1 MKEFYSNHINYRG
14 MIMQAK
20 IQDISK
26 ILNQYRSSHQIPGL
40 SANMIVDGEVVYS
53 QGFGTPHAESPYN
66 LIHADTLF
74 SIQGITEAFTACA
87 LVHLE
92 EHSSFSLD
100 TPVVEYLPYFEK
112 EGFNK
117 TTTAHLLSHTAG
129 FHEDYRIVPLLDEG
143 IYNFVKNMPEYKDM
157 TEKVTD
163 IKDVRQKL
171 SDREAVSK
179 YLSEYSLNATPG
191 KEFYYYSDA
200 YMIAANVLEKVSG
213 LSWEAYVSKNIFEPL
228 GLRDTYINI
237 PHNIDEKRTA
247 KYYMK
252 GIGDP
257 IQTPTP
263 HNSVGAPVGSIYSTA
278 ADLSTFLK
286 AQMTPDVLLSET
298 ALKKMQASQIKIDDT
313 TGYSLGWKTTELEG
327 LNVISQTGSY
337 PGISSSI
344 AFIPDKNFGLV
355 FLCNTDTIQLDKLA
369 YRMIRRWFS

>member
-1 MKEFYSNHINYRG
+1 

-26 ILNQYRSSHQIPGL
+26 LLNQYRSSHQIPGL
-40 SANMIVDGEVVYS
+40 AANMIVDGEVVYS

-66 LIHADTLF
+66 LINADTLF
-74 SIQGITEAFTACA
+74 SIQGVTEAFTACA

-92 EHSSFSLD
+92 EHSSFDLD
-100 TPVVEYLPYFEK
+100 IPVVEYLPYFEK
-112 EGFNK
+112 KGFNK
-117 TTTAHLLSHTAG
+117 MTTAHLLGHTAG
-129 FHEDYRIVPLLDEG
+129 FHENYRVIPLLDKG
-143 IYNFVKNMPEYKDM
+143 IYDFVKNMPEYKDM
-157 TEKVTD
+157 TEKVSD
-163 IKDVRQKL
+163 INNVRQKL
-171 SDREAVSK
+171 SDREAVSQ
-179 YLSEYSLNATPG
+179 YFAEYNLNATPG
-191 KEFYYYSDA
+191 NEFYYYSDA

-228 GLRDTYINI
+228 GLKDTYINQ
-237 PHNIDEKRTA
+237 PDDIDEKRIA

-263 HNSVGAPVGSIYSTA
+263 YNSVGAPVGSIYSTT

-286 AQMTPDVLLSET
+286 AQMTPDVFLSEA
-298 ALKKMQASQIKIDDT
+298 ALKKMQACHIKINKT
-313 TGYSLGWKTTELEG
+313 AGYGLGWKITELEG
-327 LNVISQTGSY
+327 LNIISQTGSY

-369 YRMIRRWFS
+369 YRIIRRWFS